1 MSKTLKIYLLLFT
14 ALIVVMIAIDQSRDK
29 PLDWSRTYNLD
40 EKNPLDLYVLNQEID
55 HLFNGNIVRYDKNP
69 FQYFYQQESQNI
81 QQESYLFISEYVYL
95 DEALTNRI
103 LNAVRQ
109 GSTLFVVSNGFT
121 PYLIDTLQAACVYL
135 PYDSP
140 VTFTSD
146 EGKKQLGVKLN
157 TGNRAELKFRFS
169 REEWGDE
176 EYSCSPIF
184 GQYGFIDADTTIS
197 TALGYMRFPDES
209 EYIYFMEFRIGKGK
223 IILHSQPV
231 VFSNYSLLSDKSLQ
245 EYAERT
251 LSYLPVDEPIVWFVA
266 NRERDTLLRNNQLS
280 VLFRYPALRLAW
292 LIFLYGLILFV
303 FFTAKRKQRVV
314 PLIKPLQ
321 NSTVEFAQTIGNLYF
336 QEGDT
341 SDIARKK
348 IIYFLDRV
356 RRRYNIETQLPED
369 KLAERLHLKSGKD
382 RELIG
387 DILSLIGKI
396 ESQNRCDK
404 QQLVQL
410 SVWMDQFWEFE

>member
-1 MSKTLKIYLLLFT
+1 MSKTLKIYLLLF
-14 ALIVVMIAIDQSRDK
+14 AVLIAVMIAIDQSRDK
-29 PLDWSRTYNLD
+29 PLNWSRTYKLD
-40 EKNPLDLYVLNQEID
+40 EKKPLDLYVLNQEID
-55 HLFNGNIVRYDKNP
+55 HLFNNNIVRYDKNP
-69 FQYFYQQESQNI
+69 FQYFYQQDSLDI
-81 QQESYLFISEYVYL
+81 KKESYLFISEYVYL
-95 DEALTNRI
+95 DDALTNRM
-103 LNAVRQ
+103 LNAVKQ
-109 GSTLFVVSNGFT
+109 GSTLFVVSDGFT
-121 PYLIDTLQAACVYL
+121 PYLIDTLQAACEYV

-146 EGKKQLGVKLN
+146 EGKKQLGVRLN
-157 TGNRAELKFRFS
+157 TGSRPELKFRFS
-169 REEWGDE
+169 REEWGDQ
-176 EYSCSPIF
+176 EYSYSPIF
-184 GQYGFIDADTTIS
+184 GQYGFVDADTATS

-209 EYIYFMEFRIGKGK
+209 EYIHFMEFRIGKGK

-231 VFSNYSLLSDKSLQ
+231 VFSNYSLLSDESLQ

-251 LSYLPVDEPIVWFVA
+251 LSYLPDGQPIVWFVA
-266 NRERDTLLRNNQLS
+266 NQQRNTLLGKNQLS
-280 VLFRYPALRLAW
+280 VLFRYPALRMAW

-336 QEGDT
+336 QEGDI

-356 RRRYNIETQLPED
+356 RRRYNIETQLSED

-387 DILSLIGKI
+387 DILSLICKI
-396 ESQNRCDK
+396 EIRKRCDK

-410 SVWMDQFWEFE
+410 SVWMDRFWEQE

>member
-1 MSKTLKIYLLLFT
+1 
-14 ALIVVMIAIDQSRDK
+14 
-29 PLDWSRTYNLD
+29 
-40 EKNPLDLYVLNQEID
+40 
-55 HLFNGNIVRYDKNP
+55 
-69 FQYFYQQESQNI
+69 
-81 QQESYLFISEYVYL
+81 
-95 DEALTNRI
+95 
-103 LNAVRQ
+103 
-109 GSTLFVVSNGFT
+109 
-121 PYLIDTLQAACVYL
+121 
-135 PYDSP
+135 
-140 VTFTSD
+140 
-146 EGKKQLGVKLN
+146 
-157 TGNRAELKFRFS
+157 
-169 REEWGDE
+169 
-176 EYSCSPIF
+176 
-184 GQYGFIDADTTIS
+184 
-197 TALGYMRFPDES
+197 
-209 EYIYFMEFRIGKGK
+209 
-223 IILHSQPV
+223 
-231 VFSNYSLLSDKSLQ
+231 
-245 EYAERT
+245 
-251 LSYLPVDEPIVWFVA
+251 YLPVDEPIVWFVA

-321 NSTVEFAQTIGNLYF
+321 NSTVEFTQTIGNLYF

-396 ESQNRCDK
+396 ESQNRCAK